1 MSKQNWIV
9 IALSLI
15 QVGLFI
21 LTAFKV
27 VKSKISSRQL
37 AAFLSIAVML
47 ALVRTA
53 ILLYLQYRT
62 QSHTFSDNVLFLSYA
77 LYPEL
82 PLTQVLPTTTY
93 GAYLTVSIGALIL
106 GSFLW
111 AFPLLI
117 FLSPKDRAL
126 NGDER

>member
-1 MSKQNWIV
+1 MSKQTWVIIV
-9 IALSLI
+9 VGLI

-21 LTAFKV
+21 LTAFRI
-27 VKSKISSRQL
+27 VKSRISARQL
-37 AAFLSIAVML
+37 AAFLSIVVIL

-62 QSHTFSDNVLFLSYA
+62 QSHTFSENVLLLSYA

-82 PLTQVLPTTTY
+82 PLTQALPTPTY
-93 GAYLTVSIGALIL
+93 GAYLVVSIGALIL

-117 FLSPKDRAL
+117 ILSSKKTRPT
-126 NGDER
+126 N

>member
-1 MSKQNWIV
+1 MTRQNWIV
-9 IALSLI
+9 IVVGFI

-21 LTAFKV
+21 VTAFRI
-27 VKSKISSRQL
+27 VKSRISAKQL
-37 AAFLSIAVML
+37 AAFLSIVVIL

-62 QSHTFSDNVLFLSYA
+62 QSHTFSENVLLLSYA

-82 PLTQVLPTTTY
+82 PLTQMLPTTTY
-93 GAYLTVSIGALIL
+93 AAYLTVSISTLIL

-117 FLSPKDRAL
+117 VLSSKSKATV
-126 NGDER
+126 G